1 MDCFLHRI
9 INIYI
14 YLVPSEIQFTD
25 ERFLRSTAIA
35 FEDTMCIYLSFR
47 NVRKFSH
54 VPRCAL
60 RGLLQEFNLRCQVIP
75 ARENVYWIRRWL
87 DKKGNSPASF
97 KNLRFHVVNTR
108 QGGKK
113 NLRRNVVLRT
123 ANTPRYKSC
132 SSLQTS
138 SLESLRLDIN
148 IVAGLM
154 IIVVIKITTREIRE
168 RERKNHSNIS

>member
-1 MDCFLHRI
+1 MDYFLHRI
-9 INIYI
+9 VNIYI

-87 DKKGNSPASF
+87 DKKGDSPASF

-113 NLRRNVVLRT
+113 NLRRNAVLRT
-123 ANTPRYKSC
+123 ANTRYKSC